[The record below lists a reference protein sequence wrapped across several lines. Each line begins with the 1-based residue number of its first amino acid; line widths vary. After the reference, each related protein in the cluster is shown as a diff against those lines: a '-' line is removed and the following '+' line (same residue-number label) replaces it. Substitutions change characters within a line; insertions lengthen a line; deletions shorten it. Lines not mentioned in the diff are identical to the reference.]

1 MVFNS
6 WSRFGHHLVTV
17 AFLQHLEPIEYFLS
31 KYYFSIIFPLQPIFY
46 GRKKAPVVRP
56 GLSKF
61 GRHKQTR
68 TADLYHVKVA
78 L

>member
-1 MVFNS
+1 MGR
-6 WSRFGHHLVTV
+6 WIAYMGQGRFRHDAT
-17 AFLQHLEPIEYFLS
+17 A
-31 KYYFSIIFPLQPIFY
+31 KYNTIHGDLFIGWKAHIL
-46 GRKKAPVVRP
+46 RTKKAPIVRL

>member
-1 MVFNS
+1 MKEDQD
-6 WSRFGHHLVTV
+6 REKAQFGHTR
-17 AFLQHLEPIEYFLS
+17 FLMMFAESEKRDNLNRLIVS
-31 KYYFSIIFPLQPIFY
+31 FSATAIFQ
-46 GRKKAPVVRP
+46 GQKKAPILRL

-61 GRHKQTR
+61 GRHKQIR

>member
-1 MVFNS
+1 MMFAESEKRDNLNRRIVS
-6 WSRFGHHLVTV
+6 
-17 AFLQHLEPIEYFLS
+17 
-31 KYYFSIIFPLQPIFY
+31 FSATAYIL
-46 GRKKAPVVRP
+46 RTKKAPIVRL

-61 GRHKQTR
+61 GRHKQIR

>member
-1 MVFNS
+1 MYNFDLRYNPYKT
-6 WSRFGHHLVTV
+6 G
-17 AFLQHLEPIEYFLS
+17 I
-31 KYYFSIIFPLQPIFY
+31 
-46 GRKKAPVVRP
+46 KKAPVVKL

>member
-1 MVFNS
+1 MNIC
-6 WSRFGHHLVTV
+6 RKADL
-17 AFLQHLEPIEYFLS
+17 IYFALLYDQ
-31 KYYFSIIFPLQPIFY
+31 KSINK
-46 GRKKAPVVRP
+46 KKAPVHYENELE
-56 GLSKF
+56 LSKF